1 LKKPIER
8 KSITI
13 ACFLFVATSLLAPL
27 ASATGTTTF
36 SGRAFALYIQ
46 TPVAGTM
53 TVADTGQLPSSG
65 GDIDAT
71 LLSVQTSVATANVLL
86 ATTMGFDSTA
96 ESQAAIADLTLL
108 PGNPNQ
114 ITADFLLSESI
125 ATCTG
130 VSGFSDITNLQ
141 LAGQKITVSTQPN
154 QVVSV
159 PGILTLVINEQKAT
173 ANSITVNALH
183 LTTTNGIEVIVS
195 SASSD
200 ISCPPSP
207 PPPPTAKDFVTG
219 GGWIPVSN
227 GKATFGLVAGFKPHA
242 TSPSVNMVYH
252 DHSTGKDVRATSINS
267 YSAPSSNTRT
277 FSGIATV
284 NGQQAIPYTVTVV
297 DNGEPGAGHDQF
309 SIQLQGG
316 SNGYSASSILGG
328 GNLEIHT

>member
-1 LKKPIER
+1 MER
-8 KSITI
+8 KSVTI

-36 SGRAFALYIQ
+36 SGRAFALSVQ
-46 TPVAGTM
+46 TPLTD
-53 TVADTGQLPSSG
+53 TLTLADTGQLPSTG
-65 GDIDAT
+65 GEIDAT
-71 LLSVQTSVATANVLL
+71 LLSVQTSVATADVLL

-96 ESQAAIADLTLL
+96 ESQAATAELTLL

-141 LAGQKITVSTQPN
+141 IGGQKITVSTQPN
-154 QVVSV
+154 QVVTV
-159 PGILTLVINEQKAT
+159 PGVLTLVINEQMAT
-173 ANSITVNALH
+173 SNSITVNALD
-183 LTTTNGIEVIVS
+183 LTTTNGIQVIVS

-200 ISCPPSP
+200 ISCPPSLP
-207 PPPPTAKDFVTG
+207 PPPVTKDFVTG
-219 GGWIPVSN
+219 GGWIPVSTD
-227 GKATFGLVAGFKPHA
+227 KATFGLVAGFKPHA

-252 DHSTGKDVRATSINS
+252 DHSTGEDVRATGIDS
-267 YSAPSSNTRT
+267 YSAPSSNSRT
-277 FSGIATV
+277 FSGLATV
-284 NGQQAIPYTVTVV
+284 NGQPGIPFKVTVV

-309 SIQLQGG
+309 SIQLQGD
-316 SNGYSASSILGG
+316 YSASDTLGG